1 VATTI
6 ANFLTAAIEA
16 TAEVDNSEE
25 IGQREMFE
33 KFIAQLVVQV
43 IFFECL
49 PGNNLHDVFKV

>member
-16 TAEVDNSEE
+16 TTEVDNSEE

-43 IFFECL
+43 IFFEC
-49 PGNNLHDVFKV
+49 FQ